1 MELIKLPLS
10 DFQKQA
16 VQHAC
21 GVGSD
26 YTHVVSPFIVH
37 RSKPQGSRVTYA
49 VLPLVSSSH
58 APNRLPLTNQ
68 NL

>member
-21 GVGSD
+21 GVGAD

-37 RSKPQGSRVTYA
+37 HPKPCVA
-49 VLPLVSSSH
+49 H
-58 APNRLPLTNQ
+58 K
-68 NL
+68 